1 MRTERMPRRRFAII
15 TYDPDRIEQL
25 SHQAEGLSVSWII
38 IQALQGYDYPKE
50 RGIINVTLL
59 DKLPIR
65 PPNARLVNSRSSAD
79 AQKRS

>member
-1 MRTERMPRRRFAII
+1 MTRRRFAII

-25 SHQAEGLSVSWII
+25 SYQAEGLSVSWTI

-59 DKLPIR
+59 DKLPVR
-65 PPNARLVNSRSSAD
+65 PTHAKLSKPNPSR
-79 AQKRS
+79 QQQRRS